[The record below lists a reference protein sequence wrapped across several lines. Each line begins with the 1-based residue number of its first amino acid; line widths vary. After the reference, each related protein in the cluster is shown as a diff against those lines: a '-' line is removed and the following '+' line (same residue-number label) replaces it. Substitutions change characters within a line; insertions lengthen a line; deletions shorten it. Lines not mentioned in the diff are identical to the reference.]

1 MVNVITAELNAPTR
15 NGVGDPTTQA
25 AMYGTRKILK
35 RDNRIMASS
44 VPSASP
50 ITAAST
56 VNVRV
61 NVMPVWNR

>member
-1 MVNVITAELNAPTR
+1 MPAGTDNILN
-15 NGVGDPTTQA
+15 
-25 AMYGTRKILK
+25 

-44 VPSASP
+44 VPSARP

-56 VNVRV
+56 VSVSV